1 MQRRRLHGHRIT
13 VRGDGRVTLEDL
25 GWGGTPPKVA
35 PRQRSMPADDA
46 VTVINEF
53 LKARFLEASGA
64 TRVAVRKGDSLF
76 FYGSGESGPWVD
88 LTLRVGSGSKTVRVD
103 ARTPPDLQV
112 LRDRI
117 WKIGGPKAWPTR

>member
-13 VRGDGRVTLEDL
+13 VREDGRVTLEDL

-53 LKARFLEASGA
+53 LKARFLEASGGHA
-64 TRVAVRKGDSLF
+64 RCGPKG
-76 FYGSGESGPWVD
+76 G
-88 LTLRVGSGSKTVRVD
+88 LTLLLWVGRI
-103 ARTPPDLQV
+103 RTL
-112 LRDRI
+112 
-117 WKIGGPKAWPTR
+117 G